1 MEQAAKQRADALDRA
16 AQERSDGLIRQANQI
31 LESAT
36 KQVNGSVSEIDS
48 LLVNLNQCLRQIGE
62 TISQM
67 DSSFHTIE
75 PLQPLSRVIPSAPQ
89 APAPE
94 ADTESPPILESR
106 WAAHF
111 SLSVLNRPPAIDGTI
126 PASRRQRPCGRPR

>member
-16 AQERSDGLIRQANQI
+16 TQERSDGLIRQANRI

-94 ADTESPPILESR
+94 ADTESEEPPS
-106 WAAHF
+106 F
-111 SLSVLNRPPAIDGTI
+111 FNRPFSNINLKSPF
-126 PASRRQRPCGRPR
+126 